1 MSNIPQPIVIFPS
14 GSLYVGD
21 LHPDVTEAMLYE
33 KFSSVGS
40 LASLRVCRDSRTKQS
55 LGYGYVNFSTT
66 LEAETVLDTMNF
78 DLLKGKPIRIMWSQ
92 RDPTL
97 RKSGIGNLFIKNL
110 DKNIDNKAM
119 YDTFSAFGH
128 ILSCKVALDDD
139 GCSKGYGFVHF
150 ETEDVANKAI
160 EKVNGMLLNGKKV
173 YVGKFIPRA
182 EREKELG
189 EKSRQFTNVYVKNFG
204 QIMPDEKFHELFSQF
219 GNVTSSL
226 VARHPDGTSKG
237 FGFVAYDDPKAAD
250 LAVSEMNGRDYDGRT
265 LYVGRAQKKAERL
278 NELRKRYELERIE
291 RFTKFQGVNLYV
303 KNLDDIFTD
312 EKLKAEFECFGEIT
326 SAKVMKE
333 NGRSRGFGFVCY
345 TAPEEASKAIQEMNG
360 KIVGSKPLYVAMAQR
375 REARRAF
382 LTTQY
387 VARAHAARQQGGLQ
401 FTGGPSYLLSA
412 VAQGPRLFGPAPTM
426 RPAPRWSTLQ
436 ALPRPPNGPHFG
448 MPLLPTSPYRTSARP
463 APMRTHARPITG
475 SSGPTARP
483 NSKYTTRH
491 GPEVS
496 ITDPRLNHAAPQE
509 QKQIIGEQ
517 LFSIVEKLKPELA
530 GKITGMLLE
539 IDNSE
544 LLNMI
549 KNHESLRAKVEEAI
563 AVLEAHKASNK
574 GVAVQD

>member
-382 LTTQY
+382 LTTQE
-387 VARAHAARQQGGLQ
+387 ASNLRAGL
-401 FTGGPSYLLSA
+401 PICSPPWLK
-412 VAQGPRLFGPAPTM
+412 GPAY
-426 RPAPRWSTLQ
+426 LD
-436 ALPRPPNGPHFG
+436 
-448 MPLLPTSPYRTSARP
+448 LLPLCAQLLDGQHCKLSLAPPMDLTLECPYYQR
-463 APMRTHARPITG
+463 